1 MTDCCLNCK
10 YHKEDF
16 LEGNKSLGGATMSRE
31 ELEEKLA
38 YWERKQF
45 INQMCDHWD
54 AEDFAL
60 DRECT
65 MNIQHIK
72 ELLEE
77 IKDE

>member
-1 MTDCCLNCK
+1 
-10 YHKEDF
+10 
-16 LEGNKSLGGATMSRE
+16 MSRE

-38 YWERKQF
+38 YWERRQF

-60 DRECT
+60 DKECT
-65 MNIQHIK
+65 MNIQHVK

-77 IKDE
+77 TKNE